1 MTTTQAD
8 KAEKQYSELIVN
20 KDLLAEAEKFDINND
35 RVVFWSKILKS
46 DSTIDL
52 ENIVRIVLL
61 LSHGNAMIKKVRNSH
76 KIYTAVQNEKQKKQ
90 SEGQKKIVE
99 KKQNTLSLKQ
109 VVAAT
114 KAKVDELKEIINTY
128 NKDIYELHNKLKK

>member
-1 MTTTQAD
+1 
-8 KAEKQYSELIVN
+8 
-20 KDLLAEAEKFDINND
+20 
-35 RVVFWSKILKS
+35 
-46 DSTIDL
+46 
-52 ENIVRIVLL
+52 
-61 LSHGNAMIKKVRNSH
+61 MIKKVRNSH

-99 KKQNTLSLKQ
+99 KRQNTLSLKQ
-109 VVAAT
+109 AVAAK